1 MNEYSITGAQ
11 SMWHGFVERG
21 VMQTVYNPFGI
32 AQDQLRS
39 AADWL
44 GLDRPTHDLL
54 CNPLREYHFLI
65 PVRMDSGDV
74 QVFRGYR
81 VQHNDARGPGKGGV
95 RFHPLQT
102 IDTLRALAMWMTWN
116 CAVADL
122 PLGGSMGGVICD
134 PHNLSNLEQER
145 ICRGWVR
152 QMARN
157 LGPEWDVPAPDL
169 MTNPQ
174 HMLWM
179 LDEYEVI
186 SGAKRPGF
194 ITGKPVG
201 MGGSLGRVE
210 STGYG
215 IIITI
220 REALKEMQIRPEAT
234 RASFQ
239 GFGHVS
245 QNAIRL
251 YQQLGGQVVCVSC
264 WNQKEGI
271 SVAFTRKSGI
281 NLDEL
286 LTITDAFGEIDK
298 NAAEQLGYRSL
309 PGENW
314 IEQDAEILVPAALD
328 NQITPE
334 NVGRI
339 HSRVKIIAEGA
350 SGATHP
356 DADQI
361 LSDKDIL
368 VIPDVLANAGGV
380 IASYFEQVQSNMN
393 YYWRRDEVF
402 GKLDVQM
409 TAAYQDVSEFARQ
422 NHLRPRAAASIIAV
436 DRVAHACRERGW
448 V

>member
-1 MNEYSITGAQ
+1 MDP
-11 SMWHGFVERG
+11 
-21 VMQTVYNPFGI
+21 VYNPFGI
-32 AQDQLRS
+32 AQDQLQS

-44 GLDRPTHDLL
+44 GLDRATRDLL
-54 CNPLREYHFLI
+54 CNPMREYHFSI
-65 PVRMDSGDV
+65 PVRMDSGDTKI
-74 QVFRGYR
+74 FRGYR
-81 VQHNDARGPGKGGV
+81 VQHNDARGPGKGGI

-134 PHNLSNLEQER
+134 PHDLSSLEQER

-157 LGPEWDVPAPDL
+157 VGPEWDVPAPDL

-174 HMLWM
+174 HMVWM

-186 SGAKRPGF
+186 HGTKSPGF
-194 ITGKPVG
+194 ITGKPVSL
-201 MGGSLGRVE
+201 GGSLGRVE

-220 REALKEMQIRPEAT
+220 REALKEMEIKPEST

-239 GFGHVS
+239 GFGHVA

-251 YQQLGGQVVCVSC
+251 YQQMGGTVACVSC
-264 WNQKEGI
+264 WNQKEGTPY
-271 SVAFTRKSGI
+271 SFTRSSGI

-286 LTITDAFGEIDK
+286 LSITDPFGEID
-298 NAAEQLGYRSL
+298 NAAAETLGYRSQ

-314 IEQDAEILVPAALD
+314 IEQEADILVPAAVE

-339 HSRVKIIAEGA
+339 HPRVKIISEGA

-356 DADQI
+356 EADQI
-361 LSDKDIL
+361 LNKNNIL

-409 TAAYQDVSEFARQ
+409 TSAYLDVSEFAHRNQ
-422 NHLRPRAAASIIAV
+422 LSLRAAASIIAV
-436 DRVAHACRERGW
+436 DRVARACRERGW
-448 V
+448 VS